1 MDAAPAARNA
11 AASLGNG
18 ALGTAAGTEGVVM

>member
-11 AASLGNG
+11 AASLANG
-18 ALGTAAGTEGVVM
+18 AVGAASGVVVVSM